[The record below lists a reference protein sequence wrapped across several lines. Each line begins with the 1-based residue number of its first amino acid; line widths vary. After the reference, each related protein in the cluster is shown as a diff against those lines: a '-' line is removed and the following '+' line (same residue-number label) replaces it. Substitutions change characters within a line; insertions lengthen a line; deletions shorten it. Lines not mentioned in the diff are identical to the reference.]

1 MPLHTGQQGE
11 GSTEAPPEP
20 GVPLGIPV
28 LHTQTTAEP
37 SSLAHPTVSTWAS

>member
-11 GSTEAPPEP
+11 GFTEAPPEP